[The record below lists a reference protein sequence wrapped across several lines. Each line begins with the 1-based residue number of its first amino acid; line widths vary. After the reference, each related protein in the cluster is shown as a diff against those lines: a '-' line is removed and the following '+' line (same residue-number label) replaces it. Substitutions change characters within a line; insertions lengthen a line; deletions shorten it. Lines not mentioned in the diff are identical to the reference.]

1 MILKNLIICQKATVF
16 VLLLILMACSKRKPL
31 VVNDQTAEGQILLTM
46 DQWAEALTSGD
57 IEKTMTFYSE
67 NFSGTEAKD
76 KEKMSELLNEAKSYG
91 MLLFLKIDLMTA
103 DLKVEGD
110 TAEIVIYNEDG
121 ELEMD
126 FALAK
131 EGNDWRIIGV
141 PSEICNYED
150 YTEPYGN
157 DCVDMGGYYR
167 CWDILIPEGLT
178 NKAPLVLDFHGWT
191 ENVSHQRSISGFEAL
206 AQSEGFIVAWPHGL
220 CSSWNAGLQCCAP
233 ASDNKIDDMGFVRKM
248 IEQLVSKHHIDDS
261 RIYVT
266 GLSNGCAMTQRIANE
281 ASDLITAAACMSLHL
296 LTETDPDYTAV
307 PVMTIMGTNDDLYLA
322 NEDMPGATENFER
335 WKQMNNC
342 QGAYEVTWS
351 SGESVTW
358 TYKDCDNQTEVA
370 LMTIDDGG
378 HMLYQNEQTN
388 INTTQLAWD
397 FIKKFKK

>member
-206 AQSEGFIVAWPHGL
+206 A
-220 CSSWNAGLQCCAP
+220 
-233 ASDNKIDDMGFVRKM
+233 
-248 IEQLVSKHHIDDS
+248 
-261 RIYVT
+261 
-266 GLSNGCAMTQRIANE
+266 
-281 ASDLITAAACMSLHL
+281 
-296 LTETDPDYTAV
+296 
-307 PVMTIMGTNDDLYLA
+307 
-322 NEDMPGATENFER
+322 
-335 WKQMNNC
+335 
-342 QGAYEVTWS
+342 
-351 SGESVTW
+351 
-358 TYKDCDNQTEVA
+358 
-370 LMTIDDGG
+370 
-378 HMLYQNEQTN
+378 
-388 INTTQLAWD
+388 
-397 FIKKFKK
+397 

>member
-1 MILKNLIICQKATVF
+1 MKLKTLIIYQKTTIFA
-16 VLLLILMACSKRKPL
+16 LLVILMACSQRKSME
-31 VVNDQTAEGQILLTM
+31 VDDKTVEGQILLTM

-67 NFSGTEAKD
+67 NFAGTEAKN
-76 KEKMSELLNEAKSYG
+76 KEGMSELLNEAKSYG
-91 MLLFLKIDLMTA
+91 MLLLLKIDLRTA

-141 PSEICNYED
+141 PSEICSYED

-157 DCVDMGGYYR
+157 DCVNMGGYHR
-167 CWDILIPEGLT
+167 CWDIFIPEDLT

-191 ENVSHQRSISGFEAL
+191 ENASHQRSISGFEAL

-220 CSSWNAGLQCCAP
+220 CSSWNAGPQCCAP
-233 ASDNKIDDMGFVRKM
+233 ASDNEIDDMGFVRKM
-248 IEQLVSKHHIDDS
+248 IEQLVDIYNIDES
-261 RIYVT
+261 RIYLT
-266 GLSNGCAMTQRIANE
+266 GLSNGCAMAQRIANE
-281 ASDLITAAACMSLHL
+281 ESDLITAVACMSLHL
-296 LTETDPDYTAV
+296 LTEIDADYTAV

-322 NEDMPGATENFER
+322 NEEMPGAVENFER

-351 SGESVTW
+351 SGKSVTW

-370 LMTIDDGG
+370 LVNIDDGG
-378 HMLYQNEQTN
+378 HKLYQSEQTN

-397 FIKKFKK
+397 FMKKFKK

>member
-141 PSEICNYED
+141 PSEICSYED

-178 NKAPLVLDFHGWT
+178 NKVPLVLDFHGWT

-281 ASDLITAAACMSLHL
+281 AAI
-296 LTETDPDYTAV
+296 
-307 PVMTIMGTNDDLYLA
+307 
-322 NEDMPGATENFER
+322 
-335 WKQMNNC
+335 
-342 QGAYEVTWS
+342 
-351 SGESVTW
+351 
-358 TYKDCDNQTEVA
+358 
-370 LMTIDDGG
+370 
-378 HMLYQNEQTN
+378 
-388 INTTQLAWD
+388 
-397 FIKKFKK
+397 

>member
-131 EGNDWRIIGV
+131 GV
-141 PSEICNYED
+141 SFSEDDIELHRPSSAARS
-150 YTEPYGN
+150 
-157 DCVDMGGYYR
+157 CV
-167 CWDILIPEGLT
+167 
-178 NKAPLVLDFHGWT
+178 
-191 ENVSHQRSISGFEAL
+191 
-206 AQSEGFIVAWPHGL
+206 
-220 CSSWNAGLQCCAP
+220 
-233 ASDNKIDDMGFVRKM
+233 
-248 IEQLVSKHHIDDS
+248 
-261 RIYVT
+261 
-266 GLSNGCAMTQRIANE
+266 
-281 ASDLITAAACMSLHL
+281 
-296 LTETDPDYTAV
+296 
-307 PVMTIMGTNDDLYLA
+307 
-322 NEDMPGATENFER
+322 
-335 WKQMNNC
+335 
-342 QGAYEVTWS
+342 
-351 SGESVTW
+351 
-358 TYKDCDNQTEVA
+358 
-370 LMTIDDGG
+370 
-378 HMLYQNEQTN
+378 
-388 INTTQLAWD
+388 
-397 FIKKFKK
+397 